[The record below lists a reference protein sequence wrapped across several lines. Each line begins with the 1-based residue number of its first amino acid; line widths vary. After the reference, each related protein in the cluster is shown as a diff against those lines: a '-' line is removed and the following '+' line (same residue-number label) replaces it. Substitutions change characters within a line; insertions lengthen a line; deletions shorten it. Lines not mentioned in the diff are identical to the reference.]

1 MQLYRGQKIDEDLT
15 KYVDEAQTAKAEGR
29 KVRKR
34 LMVLRGY
41 VREDL
46 VQLVAKQKNLA
57 VVKKSGGQKTAE
69 KLIFDARALQ
79 ESGKGGWN
87 MLSTK
92 EGVVQLNEA
101 LAMFEEAETFFKGAR
116 PKLTARI
123 KALRTVRDPTT
134 WTVLQ
139 NDGPNHLGLR

>member
-123 KALRTVRDPTT
+123 KALRKVRDPTT